1 MTTPVKNASRRKFL
15 QSSGALSGALVIAF
29 YLPMGGRA
37 YAQAPKRVY
46 PPNAFLKIGKD
57 NTVTVVVKHLEFG
70 QGVQTSLPMLVCEEL
85 ECDWTKVKT
94 EFAPADSVYGNL
106 FWGGM
111 QGTGGSSSVANSF
124 DQLRRVGA
132 QARTM
137 LIQAAATQWKLKPED
152 LKAEKGFVIGP
163 GGKKAS
169 FGSLA
174 DAAMKLP
181 IPQDVKLKD
190 PKDWKLIGKP
200 TRRLDG
206 PEKVDGKAV
215 FGIDMKRPNLHTA
228 VVMHPPVFGAQVKSF
243 NVDKVKAVSGVTH
256 VIEIG
261 SGVAVVGKSYWAAK
275 SGRDVL
281 EVEWDTPS
289 TAATLTSERLRA
301 DYRDLAKKP
310 GGAVAKKADNPE
322 AIKGAARTITA
333 EYEFPFLA
341 HAAMEPLNCTVEL
354 RADRAEIW
362 AGTQMPGVDQA
373 AAAKV
378 FGFKPEQVKVNTL
391 TAGGGFGRRANPNSD
406 WIIDACE
413 IAKGAQVPVKLVWS
427 REDDIRGGY
436 YRPMY
441 VHRADIGLDAQGN
454 IVGWNHVIVGQS
466 ILTGTPFEA
475 FAVKEGVD
483 GTSVEGVPDTKYDIP
498 NLAVTLRTVGLPVP
512 PLWWR
517 SVGHT
522 HTAYVMETLIDE
534 IAAAS
539 KQDPVAFRR
548 KLLAKEPRF
557 VKVLDLAAEK
567 AGWGTALPAGRARGV
582 AIVESFGTIC
592 AQVAEVSLDN
602 GAPKVHRVTA
612 VIDCG
617 PVVNP
622 LTVEAQVQSAIAY
635 GLGAALYSELTLKG
649 GGVEQ
654 SNFHD
659 YRVLRLSDMPQ
670 VSVYTVAG
678 SPRVSGVGEPGT
690 PPVGPAV
697 ANALAVLTGKRAR
710 VLPLANMK
718 WA

>member
-1 MTTPVKNASRRKFL
+1 M
-15 QSSGALSGALVIAF
+15 
-29 YLPMGGRA
+29 
-37 YAQAPKRVY
+37 
-46 PPNAFLKIGKD
+46 
-57 NTVTVVVKHLEFG
+57 
-70 QGVQTSLPMLVCEEL
+70 
-85 ECDWTKVKT
+85 
-94 EFAPADSVYGNL
+94 
-106 FWGGM
+106 
-111 QGTGGSSSVANSF
+111 
-124 DQLRRVGA
+124 
-132 QARTM
+132 
-137 LIQAAATQWKLKPED
+137 
-152 LKAEKGFVIGP
+152 
-163 GGKKAS
+163 
-169 FGSLA
+169 
-174 DAAMKLP
+174 
-181 IPQDVKLKD
+181 
-190 PKDWKLIGKP
+190 
-200 TRRLDG
+200 
-206 PEKVDGKAV
+206 
-215 FGIDMKRPNLHTA
+215 
-228 VVMHPPVFGAQVKSF
+228 
-243 NVDKVKAVSGVTH
+243 
-256 VIEIG
+256 
-261 SGVAVVGKSYWAAK
+261 
-275 SGRDVL
+275 
-281 EVEWDTPS
+281 
-289 TAATLTSERLRA
+289 
-301 DYRDLAKKP
+301 
-310 GGAVAKKADNPE
+310 
-322 AIKGAARTITA
+322 
-333 EYEFPFLA
+333 
-341 HAAMEPLNCTVEL
+341 
-354 RADRAEIW
+354 
-362 AGTQMPGVDQA
+362 
-373 AAAKV
+373 
-378 FGFKPEQVKVNTL
+378 NTL

-466 ILTGTPFEA
+466 ILSGTPFEA

-567 AGWGTALPAGRARGV
+567 AGWGSALPAGRARGV
-582 AIVESFGTIC
+582 AIVQSFGTIC

-678 SPRVSGVGEPGT
+678 STRVSGVGEPGT
-690 PPVGPAV
+690 PPVGPAL

>member
-1 MTTPVKNASRRKFL
+1 MTTSVKNASRRKFL

-37 YAQAPKRVY
+37 YAQAPKMVY
-46 PPNAFLKIGKD
+46 PPNAFLRIGKD
-57 NTVTVVVKHLEFG
+57 NTVTVIVKHLEFG
-70 QGVQTSLPMLVCEEL
+70 QGVQTSLPMLICEEL
-85 ECDWTKVKT
+85 ECDWTKVKA
-94 EFAPADSVYGNL
+94 ELAPADPVYGNI

-124 DQLRRVGA
+124 DQLRLVGA

-137 LIQAAATQWKLKPED
+137 LIQAAATQWKLKPEE
-152 LKAEKGFVIGP
+152 LKADKGFVTGP

-200 TRRLDG
+200 TRRLDA
-206 PEKVDGKAV
+206 PDKVDGKAV
-215 FGIDMKRPNLHTA
+215 FGIDVKRPNLHTA

-256 VIEIG
+256 VIEIA
-261 SGVAVVGKSYWAAK
+261 SGVAVVGKGYWAAK

-281 EVEWDTPS
+281 EVEWDIPRTAS
-289 TAATLTSERLRA
+289 TLSTERLRA
-301 DYRDLAKKP
+301 DYRDLAGKP

-322 AIKGAARTITA
+322 AIKGAVRTISA

-354 RADRAEIW
+354 RADGAEIW

-454 IVGWNHVIVGQS
+454 IVGWNHVVVGQS

-475 FAVKEGVD
+475 FAVKDGVD

-498 NLAVTLRTVGLPVP
+498 NLAVTLRSVGLPVP

-522 HTAYVMETLIDE
+522 HTGFVMETLIDE

-548 KLLAKEPRF
+548 KLLAKDPRF

-567 AGWGTALPAGRARGV
+567 AGWGSPLPAGRARGV

-592 AQVAEVSLDN
+592 AQVAEVSLEN

-612 VIDCG
+612 AIDCG

-622 LTVEAQVQSAIAY
+622 MTVEAQVQSAIAY
-635 GLGAALYSELTLKG
+635 GLGAVLYSELTLKD
-649 GGVEQ
+649 GGVQQ

-670 VSVYTVAG
+670 VSVFTVPG
-678 SPRVSGVGEPGT
+678 GTKVSGVGEPGT
-690 PPVGPAV
+690 PPIGPAV
-697 ANALAVLTGKRAR
+697 ANALAALTGKRAR